1 MSEFGQLSFIC
12 EQLIIRFVKVM
23 QLLIRLLGKKH
34 SLTQN
39 TMFQKGQGVIIRLL
53 IVSTC

>member
-12 EQLIIRFVKVM
+12 EQLLIRFVKVM
-23 QLLIRLLGKKH
+23 QLLIRLLGKKNR
-34 SLTQN
+34 LTQN